1 MLLSVF
7 GFALMLAGVRHRE
20 PMENGHWMD
29 GKALSPTGEK
39 RAVITLT
46 VSIFYLSGS
55 RDKLGGKRTWLML
68 LPR

>member
-20 PMENGHWMD
+20 PMENGHWMV
-29 GKALSPTGEK
+29 GKALSLTEEK

-46 VSIFYLSGS
+46 VNIFCLSGS
-55 RDKLGGKRTWLML
+55 RDEGEKKKRS
-68 LPR
+68 